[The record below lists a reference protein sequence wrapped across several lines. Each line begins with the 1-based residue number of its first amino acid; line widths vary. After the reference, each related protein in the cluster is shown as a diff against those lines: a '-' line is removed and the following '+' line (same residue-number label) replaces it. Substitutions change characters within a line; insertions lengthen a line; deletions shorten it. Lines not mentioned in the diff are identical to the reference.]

1 MPVDEMPGFVVSIE
15 SQFYPQIGRMYDR
28 RIRAW
33 AEKCRVKL
41 GLNEEEDE
49 EFEA

>member
-1 MPVDEMPGFVVSIE
+1 MLGFIVSIE
-15 SQFYPQIGRMYDR
+15 SQFYPQIGRLYDH

-41 GLNEEEDE
+41 GLSEEEDE
-49 EFEA
+49 EYEA